1 MKFFT
6 LLSLS
11 LIVTNEAMSQ
21 INKGQF
27 LVGGNTSFESVKNA
41 RENVVSYKATTFL
54 VSPNI
59 GYFIIPKFAGGLRL
73 NCLFYKQTTS
83 AYTTQTSVSL
93 SPFLRYYLFSQ
104 KQNFNILVDAGY
116 IHSRS
121 KARFTNNPT
130 PFIGKTNGYNISVG
144 PSIFLNKHVALEFLL
159 GYKQTKV
166 KEISD
171 DKTSTLNTALGLQVH
186 LGKIKTKAK
195 SNDSP

>member
-27 LVGGNTSFESVKNA
+27 LVGGNTSFESVKNDG
-41 RENVVSYKATTFL
+41 ENLVNYKTTTFL

-73 NCLFYKQTTS
+73 NCFFYKQTTS
-83 AYTTQTSVSL
+83 VFTETDISV
-93 SPFLRYYLFSQ
+93 SPFLRYYLLSQ
-104 KQNFNILVDAGY
+104 KQNFNILVDASY

-121 KARFTNNPT
+121 KTIYTNNPT
-130 PFIGKTNGYNISVG
+130 PFIWKTNGYNISVG

-166 KEISD
+166 KDIGNN
-171 DKTSTLNTALGLQVH
+171 KTITFNTGLGLQVH

-195 SNDSP
+195 V